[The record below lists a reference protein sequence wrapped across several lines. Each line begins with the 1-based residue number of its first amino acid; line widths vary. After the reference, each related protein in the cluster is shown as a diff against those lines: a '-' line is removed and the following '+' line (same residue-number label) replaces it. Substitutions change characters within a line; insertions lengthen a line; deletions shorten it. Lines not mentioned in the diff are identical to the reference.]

1 MKRSESE
8 AQRDC
13 GFTIVELLIVVT
25 IVLTIAAIAVP
36 SLMSAIYQSK
46 IARAVGDINAIE
58 VDIQY
63 YEVMNGALPNS
74 LQDIG
79 RDTLLDPWGAPY
91 QYLNITTQKGHGK
104 ERKDRFL
111 VPINNDYDLYSMGA
125 DGLSVSPITA
135 KVSQDDII
143 RANNG
148 SYVGLASQF

>member
-1 MKRSESE
+1 MKRSDNE
-8 AQRDC
+8 AKRDC
-13 GFTIVELLIVVT
+13 GFTVVELLIVVT
-25 IVLTIAAIAVP
+25 IILTIAAIAVP
-36 SLMSAIYQSK
+36 SLTSAIYRAK

-58 VDIQY
+58 VDIEY
-63 YEVMNGALPNS
+63 YQVMNQKLPDT

-125 DGLSVSPITA
+125 DGQSVSPITA
-135 KVSQDDII
+135 KVSQDDIL
-143 RANNG
+143 RASNG
-148 SYVGLASQF
+148 SFIGLASQF